1 MHLTPMPSALLAR
14 RLRSGLC
21 CQKQVGA
28 GDRGRRSKTMSC
40 FLDLFFIITFTFLL
54 SAQAGDPTTP
64 IIVDIV
70 GSSRP
75 EIQMA
80 GRQMTETK
88 FAALMKDTSEKFG
101 DADPVIIR
109 FAPLAHF
116 LFAGK
121 LALLATETH
130 KSVFLAINDP
140 DSKDGSPLLIPISR
154 DKTTFKLLPTSP
166 TSTLADPGHIP
177 RSFEAPRDP
186 AAEQWKRI
194 QKINNGELP

>member
-1 MHLTPMPSALLAR
+1 MGES
-14 RLRSGLC
+14 
-21 CQKQVGA
+21 
-28 GDRGRRSKTMSC
+28 DRGRNSKTMRC
-40 FLDLFFIITFTFLL
+40 FPDLVFIITFTFLL
-54 SAQAGDPTTP
+54 SAHAGDPTTP

-80 GRQMTETK
+80 GRQITETE
-88 FAALMKDTSEKFG
+88 FAAWMKDTSVKFG

-130 KSVFLAINDP
+130 KRVFIAINDP

-154 DKTTFKLLPTSP
+154 DKTTFKLLPSSP
-166 TSTLADPGHIP
+166 SSTPTAHPSIP

>member
-1 MHLTPMPSALLAR
+1 MR
-14 RLRSGLC
+14 R
-21 CQKQVGA
+21 
-28 GDRGRRSKTMSC
+28 
-40 FLDLFFIITFTFLL
+40 FLDLVFIITFTFLL

-64 IIVDIV
+64 IIVDIA

-75 EIQMA
+75 EIQIA
-80 GRQMTETK
+80 GRHMTETE
-88 FAALMKDTSEKFG
+88 FAALMKDTSVKFG

-116 LFAGK
+116 FFAGK

-130 KSVFLAINDP
+130 KRVFLAINDP
-140 DSKDGSPLLIPISR
+140 DSKDGSPLWIPISR
-154 DKTTFKLLPTSP
+154 DKTTFKLLPSSP
-166 TSTLADPGHIP
+166 TSTPTAHPSIP